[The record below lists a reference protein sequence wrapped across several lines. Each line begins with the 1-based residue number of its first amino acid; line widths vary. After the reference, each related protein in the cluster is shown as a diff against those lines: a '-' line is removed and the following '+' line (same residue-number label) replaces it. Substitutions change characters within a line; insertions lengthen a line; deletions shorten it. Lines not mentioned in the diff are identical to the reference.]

1 VGVPPPLYGA
11 GWPSLGAVH
20 GDGELS
26 PQELLRYDRQLQ
38 VFGLEG
44 QRRLKGLSVLVAGAG
59 GLGSFEALYLA
70 AVGVGRLVIVD
81 GDVVDPT
88 NLNRQVL
95 HWAEDIGRPKAVS
108 AAEKVKKFNPFV
120 EVEPVAEPITRDN
133 VYSLV
138 ERVDAVIDG
147 LDNWEARFL
156 LDEAT
161 YRLGK
166 VFVHAGVHGMEG
178 QVVPIVPGETS
189 CLRCLLPESLS
200 SPPKVPAVG
209 FVVGMVAA
217 IAVAELVK
225 IFTGVGKPNKGRMLI
240 IDALDTEIVKVDLKP
255 RKGCTCPGQEGKQ

>member
-1 VGVPPPLYGA
+1 M
-11 GWPSLGAVH
+11 
-20 GDGELS
+20 
-26 PQELLRYDRQLQ
+26 
-38 VFGLEG
+38 FGLEG
-44 QRRLKGLSVLVAGAG
+44 QRRLKSLSVLVAGAG

-95 HWAEDIGRPKAVS
+95 HWAEDVGRPKAVS

-120 EVEPVAEPITRDN
+120 EVEPVTEPITRDN
-133 VYSLV
+133 VYELV

-156 LDEAT
+156 LDEAA
-161 YRLGK
+161 YSLGK

-178 QVVPIVPGETS
+178 QVVPIVPGETP

-209 FVVGMVAA
+209 FVVGMVAGM
-217 IAVAELVK
+217 AVAELVK
-225 IFTGVGKPNKGRMLI
+225 IFTGVGRPNKGRMLI
-240 IDALDTEIVKVDLKP
+240 LDAIDMEIVRVDLKP
-255 RKGCTCPGQEGKQ
+255 RKGCTCPTRGGKQ